1 MAIGIQNFQTLFQ
14 TYYGDGKLDWLVPDN
29 LPFLNMI
36 EKVGE
41 LSGDIIDHP
50 FLYGTPQGYSIDFN
64 TAMQQAS
71 NPARAARAMLRC
83 SQAYAAVEFFDKD
96 RALSEG
102 DAAYADVVTTVL
114 TGKIMDFNNQLD
126 LDLHAGGTGWRGT
139 VGAVAGGTNPVT
151 GATLGTNQIFV
162 TSALGLE
169 AVFNQDQQIQAVA
182 YSGYTPPTGSIFPPA
197 DGRTP
202 TSTSN
207 PVQITAVDAMAR
219 TLTLTDASAFTAGV
233 YIVQSGG
240 AIGFN
245 TSNLYGGI
253 IGMDAWNPYGGVT
266 GSDLFCGL
274 NRSIY
279 PTKLAGYTRNFQNL
293 SIEDAIKRG
302 SAVMSQG
309 GARTTNIG
317 LLNPLDFD
325 ALDSKMGTN
334 VRYGTV
340 STATYGFDSIV
351 INGAA
356 GRMDMVS
363 DPHMPQGFVR
373 LIDPTTWKLCH
384 KFDIPHIVDVE
395 SRTMEQGANFD
406 GRTARLRF
414 YGQLRCMAPHK
425 NGIFRLPQVA
435 V

>member
-1 MAIGIQNFQTLFQ
+1 MAIGIQNFQTLYQ
-14 TYYGDGKLDWLVPDN
+14 TYYGGGALDWLVPDN

-36 EKVGE
+36 EKVGD

-50 FLYGTPQGYSIDFN
+50 FLYGTPQGYSVDFA

-102 DAAYADVVTTVL
+102 DAAYADIVTTVL
-114 TGKIMDFNNQLD
+114 SGKIMDFNNQLD
-126 LDLHAGGTGWRGT
+126 LDLHAAGTGWRGT
-139 VGAVAGGTNPVT
+139 VKTIAGGINSVT
-151 GATLGTNQIFV
+151 GATLAANQV
-162 TSALGLE
+162 EVASALGLE
-169 AVFNQDQQIQAVA
+169 AVFNQDQQIQSVTYA
-182 YSGYTPPTGSIFPPA
+182 GFTPAAGSIFPPS

-202 TSTSN
+202 TTQSP
-207 PVQITAVDAMAR
+207 PVQITAVDAQAR
-219 TLTLTDASAFTAGV
+219 VLTLTDASPFAVGSF
-233 YIVQSGG
+233 IVQSGG

-245 TSNLYGGI
+245 TSNLYGGL

-266 GSDLFCGL
+266 SNDSFCGL
-274 NRSIY
+274 NRAIY

-317 LLNPLDFD
+317 LVNPLDFD

-356 GRMDMVS
+356 GRMDIVS
-363 DPHMPQGFVR
+363 DPHMPMGFVR
-373 LIDPTTWKLCH
+373 LIDPSTWKLSH

-414 YGQLRCMAPHK
+414 YGQLRCTAPHK

-435 V
+435 I